1 MSEVSPSSKNFF
13 YYLGLVSQVGFTMV
27 LSILIFLLIGVFL
40 DRKIGSKGIIIFLF
54 SLLGIGAGFF
64 SCYRLLTK

>member
-1 MSEVSPSSKNFF
+1 MNKRRNFF
-13 YYLGLVSQVGFTMV
+13 YYLGLVTQVGFTMV

-40 DRKIGSKGIIIFLF
+40 DRKIGSKGIMIFLF

-64 SCYRLLTK
+64 SCYKLIVRKDV